1 MKSAVDIKESLC
13 VSKSG
18 RKCDNEDLLV
28 MTPAFIAVVDGTT
41 DKTGGRF
48 DGKTGG
54 QLAADIIRQVLEKD
68 DSLADKDGAFV
79 VSHIQSALQS
89 YAEEHNTE
97 EHDIHL
103 SASAA
108 IYSVVLQQVWLV
120 GDCQFM
126 IDGKLYTNHKKVDV
140 VLSEARSLA
149 IHMLLKSGVTEQKL
163 IHDDISRQFI
173 MPWLKTQH
181 VLENSDDRYGYQVF
195 SSKGLITDIVS
206 VDVPVGSHVVLATD
220 GYPELM
226 PTLAE
231 SESILEKIRREDPLC
246 YRLYKSTKGVREG
259 NVNFDDR
266 TYISFIT
273 K

>member
-54 QLAADIIRQVLEKD
+54 QLAAEIIRHVLENE
-68 DSLADKDGAFV
+68 DSLAGEDGCFV
-79 VSHIQSALQS
+79 ASRIQSALQS
-89 YAEEHNTE
+89 YAEVHKTE

-108 IYSVVLQQVWLV
+108 IYSVALQQVWLV

-149 IHMLLKSGVTEQKL
+149 IHMLLKSGVTEQEL
-163 IHDDISRQFI
+163 IHDDMSRQFI

-181 VLENSDDRYGYQVF
+181 VLENSDDEYGYQVF
-195 SSKGLITDIVS
+195 SNKGLITDIVS

-259 NVNFDDR
+259 NAHFDDR

>member
-1 MKSAVDIKESLC
+1 MKSAVDIIESLC

-18 RKCDNEDLLV
+18 KKCDNEDLLV
-28 MTPAFIAVVDGTT
+28 MTPAFIAVVDGAT
-41 DKTGGRF
+41 DKTGGRI

-54 QLAADIIRQVLEKD
+54 QLTADIIRQVLEKD

-97 EHDIHL
+97 EQDVHL

-108 IYSVVLQQVWLV
+108 IYSVARRQVWLV

-126 IDGKLYTNHKKVDV
+126 IDGTLYLNPKNVDAL
-140 VLSEARSLA
+140 LSEARSLA
-149 IHMLLKSGVTEQKL
+149 IKMLLKSGVTEQEL

-181 VLENSDDRYGYQVF
+181 VLENSDDEYGYQIF
-195 SSKGLITDIVS
+195 SNKGLITDVIS
-206 VDVPVGSHVVLATD
+206 VRVPVGSHMVLATD
-220 GYPELM
+220 GYPKLM

-259 NVNFDDR
+259 NVHFDDR

>member
-54 QLAADIIRQVLEKD
+54 QLAAEIIRHVLENE
-68 DSLADKDGAFV
+68 DSLAGEDGCFV
-79 VSHIQSALQS
+79 ASRIQSALQS
-89 YAEEHNTE
+89 YAEVHKTE

-108 IYSVVLQQVWLV
+108 IYSVALQQVWLV

-149 IHMLLKSGVTEQKL
+149 IHMLLKSGVTEQEL

-181 VLENSDDRYGYQVF
+181 VLENSDDEYGYQVF
-195 SSKGLITDIVS
+195 SNKGLITDVTS

-259 NVNFDDR
+259 NAHFDDR